1 MIIKRL
7 GNYGSETM
15 KDIMEV
21 FRNKKVLVT
30 GHTGFKGSWLCKLLL
45 RFGSKVSGI
54 SLEADKISLYNL
66 LKLDN
71 EVYSYICDIR
81 RLEDIEDIIKGINPD
96 IIFHLAAQPLVIE
109 SYNNPLYTFETNI
122 IGTINILEVIRK
134 LNNLE
139 CAIMITTDKVYDNK
153 EWAWGY
159 RENDSLGGDDPYS
172 SSKACAELIIKSYKK
187 SFLIDS
193 NIATVRAGNVIGGGD
208 FAKDRIIPDIVRA
221 IENNQSVELRN
232 PNSVRPWQHVLD
244 VLNGYLLLAYNL
256 IKSNNNIKGG
266 YLPSYNFAP
275 IDNKRT
281 VEYITKVFIENI
293 GRGSYKIKMQDTN
306 KREMNILRLDSSLAR
321 KELLWEEKFDT
332 EEAIRQTALWYREY
346 LENKDITDKQIN
358 EYIGV

>member
-1 MIIKRL
+1 MKNII
-7 GNYGSETM
+7 
-15 KDIMEV
+15 EV
-21 FRNKKVLVT
+21 FKNKKVLIT
-30 GHTGFKGSWLCKLLL
+30 GHTGFKGGWLCKLLL
-45 RFGSKVSGI
+45 EFGSKVSGI

-71 EVYSYICDIR
+71 EVDSHICDIR
-81 RLEDIEDIIKGINPD
+81 KLENIDKIIKEINPD

-122 IGTINILEVIRK
+122 MGTINILEAIRK

-159 RENDSLGGDDPYS
+159 RENDSLGGNDPYS
-172 SSKACAELIIKSYKK
+172 SSKACVELIIKSYKK
-187 SFLIDS
+187 SFFENL
-193 NIATVRAGNVIGGGD
+193 NIATARAGNVIGGGD

-221 IENNQSVELRN
+221 IENNEAVELRN

-244 VLNGYLLLAYNL
+244 VLYGYLLTAYNL
-256 IKSNNNIKGG
+256 IKNNKNISANKNGE
-266 YLPSYNFAP
+266 LPSYNFAP

-281 VEYITKVFIENI
+281 VEYITKVFIESI
-293 GRGSYKIKMQDTN
+293 GRGSYKIKTQDTN
-306 KREMNILRLDSSLAR
+306 KKEMNILRLDSSLAR

-332 EEAIRQTALWYREY
+332 DEAIKQTALWYREY
-346 LENKDITDKQIN
+346 LDNKDITNKQIKD
-358 EYIGV
+358 YIKDLI

>member
-1 MIIKRL
+1 MKMKNII
-7 GNYGSETM
+7 
-15 KDIMEV
+15 EV
-21 FRNKKVLVT
+21 FKNKKVLIT
-30 GHTGFKGSWLCKLLL
+30 GHTGFKGGWLCKLLL
-45 RFGSKVSGI
+45 EFGSKVSGI

-71 EVYSYICDIR
+71 EVDSHICDIR
-81 RLEDIEDIIKGINPD
+81 KLENIDRIIKEINPD

-122 IGTINILEVIRK
+122 MGTINILEAIRK

-159 RENDSLGGDDPYS
+159 RENDSLGGNDPYS
-172 SSKACAELIIKSYKK
+172 SSKACVELAVKSYKK
-187 SFLIDS
+187 SFFENL
-193 NIATVRAGNVIGGGD
+193 NIATARAGNVIGGGD

-221 IENNQSVELRN
+221 IENNEAVELRN

-244 VLNGYLLLAYNL
+244 VLYGYLLTAYNL
-256 IKSNNNIKGG
+256 IKNNKNISANKNGE
-266 YLPSYNFAP
+266 LPSYNFAP

-281 VEYITKVFIENI
+281 VEYITKVFIESI
-293 GRGSYKIKMQDTN
+293 GKGSYKIKTQDTN
-306 KREMNILRLDSSLAR
+306 KKEMNILRLDSSLAR

-332 EEAIRQTALWYREY
+332 DEAIKQTALWYREY
-346 LENKDITDKQIN
+346 LDNKDITNKQIKD
-358 EYIGV
+358 YIKDLI

>member
-1 MIIKRL
+1 MKMKNII
-7 GNYGSETM
+7 
-15 KDIMEV
+15 EV
-21 FRNKKVLVT
+21 FKNKKVLIT

-45 RFGSKVSGI
+45 EFGSKVSGI

-71 EVYSYICDIR
+71 EVDSHICDIR
-81 RLEDIEDIIKGINPD
+81 KLENIDRIIKEINPD

-122 IGTINILEVIRK
+122 MGTINILEAIRK

-139 CAIMITTDKVYDNK
+139 CAVMITTDKVYDNK

-159 RENDSLGGDDPYS
+159 RENDSLGGNDPYS
-172 SSKACAELIIKSYKK
+172 SSKACVELIIKSYKK
-187 SFLIDS
+187 SFFENL
-193 NIATVRAGNVIGGGD
+193 NIATARAGNVIGGGD

-221 IENNQSVELRN
+221 IENNEAVELRN

-244 VLNGYLLLAYNL
+244 VLYGYLLTAYNL
-256 IKSNNNIKGG
+256 IKNNKNISANKNGE
-266 YLPSYNFAP
+266 LPSYNFAP

-281 VEYITKVFIENI
+281 VEYITKVFIESI
-293 GRGSYKIKMQDTN
+293 GKGSYKIKTQDTN
-306 KREMNILRLDSSLAR
+306 KKEMNILRLDSSLAR

-332 EEAIRQTALWYREY
+332 DEAIKQTALWYREY
-346 LENKDITDKQIN
+346 LDNKDITNKQIKD
-358 EYIGV
+358 YIKDLI